1 MRRPPLAARLA
12 TAVVLACA
20 AMGFGAAGVQAA
32 PPLVA
37 QYGFDGAF
45 EDGAN
50 SVTPDGSGNGLALR
64 GPAGAIRVG
73 TPPRFGNG
81 ALLPSNVT
89 TLQVTSPLFSPS
101 QVTLLAWIKRSGFPG
116 NLKYVAGRGDD
127 GAICG
132 GSSYAIYTGYPG
144 NEGLRFYTRRAGQD
158 SLLTD
163 VAPSAVWDG
172 QWHLVAGTYDGTAA
186 RFYVDGTLVGTPK
199 VGSGSPDYALGGGTS
214 FYVDGYP
221 VQSCELSPNADDFP
235 GQIDDVRVYDRALS
249 GTELA
254 RLAASTGPNAPE
266 LITDAS
272 LLPPPAAPVV
282 EPSQGAQQPQAPAA
296 PKPAPKVVQQATLA
310 QAVAAV
316 KGASGKA
323 APPSMQAAVS
333 EAQAKALEAM
343 TSAAGASHVSAAKAA
358 QELSAKE
365 AKQLRP
371 DSRLQARLEAMK
383 YGIAAQVPAPAAGQV
398 VEAVATLVLQK
409 KRGGKV
415 TTQQI
420 TLPPAVGVAGAQKQ
434 AEVYF
439 PVDQKATAAMTRKDV
454 AKAAIAIQGA
464 SIDAMSEMGEMESL
478 RLQMAMDRLSK
489 VMSTL
494 SNILKKT
501 SDTANTITQNLKG
514 GLTEAE
520 RKENDRAAEQ
530 ARKLDKQLRD
540 AEAQRDAANL
550 EAAKAAQQAMQ
561 NFAGALVG
569 SVGQGGA
576 GKMLPAAVAPLKGCK
591 TCELAAQRSK

>member
-1 MRRPPLAARLA
+1 MRRARAARLTGA
-12 TAVVLACA
+12 AALACL
-20 AMGFGAAGVQAA
+20 AAGGPVSSAQAA

-50 SVTPDGSGNGLALR
+50 SVTPDASGNGLALR

-116 NLKYVAGRGDD
+116 NLRYVAGRGDD
-127 GAICG
+127 GAVCG

-186 RFYVDGTLVGTPK
+186 RFYVDGALVGTPK

-266 LITDAS
+266 LITDAP
-272 LLPPPAAPVV
+272 LLPPPAPVV
-282 EPSQGAQQPQAPAA
+282 EPAQGAQPPQAPAA

-310 QAVAAV
+310 RAVAAV

-323 APPSMQAAVS
+323 ASASMQAAVG
-333 EAQAKALEAM
+333 EAQARALEAM
-343 TSAAGASHVSAAKAA
+343 TTAAGASQVSAAKAA

-371 DSRLQARLEAMK
+371 DPRLQARLEAMR
-383 YGIAAQVPAPAAGQV
+383 YGIAAQVPAAAAGQV

-420 TLPPAVGVAGAQKQ
+420 TLPPAVGVAGAQRQ
-434 AEVYF
+434 AEVSF
-439 PVDQKATAAMTRKDV
+439 PVDQKATAAMTRSDV
-454 AKAAIAIQGA
+454 ARAAIAIQGA
-464 SIDAMSEMGEMESL
+464 SIDALSEMGEMESL
-478 RLQMAMDRLSK
+478 RLQMAMDRMSK

-494 SNILKKT
+494 SNLVKKV
-501 SDTANTITQNLKG
+501 SDTASTITQNLKG

-520 RKENDRAAEQ
+520 RKENARAQGQ
-530 ARKLDKQLRD
+530 ARKLDRQLRD
-540 AEAQRDAANL
+540 AEARRDAANL

-569 SVGQGGA
+569 TPGQGGA
-576 GKMLPAAVAPLKGCK
+576 GKMLPTAVAPLTGCK
-591 TCELAAQRSK
+591 SCELAAQRSK